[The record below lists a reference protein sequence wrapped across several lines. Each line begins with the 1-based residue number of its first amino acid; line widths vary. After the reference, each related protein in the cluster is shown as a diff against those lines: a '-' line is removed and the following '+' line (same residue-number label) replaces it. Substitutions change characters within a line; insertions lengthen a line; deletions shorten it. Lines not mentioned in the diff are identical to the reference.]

1 MKFVRDIRPFF
12 LEKIAP
18 IYGDKEANSMAYWS
32 IQSVLGYSKSDYI
45 MQQDAAVNETQKLK
59 LLEIVSR
66 LVEEEPMQYI
76 LGTTEFMSLEFKVN
90 NQTLIPRPE
99 TEELVQWVLQEDFKS
114 ALDIGTGSGC
124 IAISL
129 AKQSKARLSA
139 LDFSKEALEVAKDNA
154 KSNEVAIE
162 FIHADILQKIS
173 LQETFDVIVSNP
185 PYVLESDKK
194 FVHTNVLKY
203 EPHSALFVLDKEAL
217 VFYNSITDFAQNH
230 LNENGKLF
238 FEIHEKKGDELLQ
251 MLKGKGFSNLELRK
265 DMQGKDRM
273 VKAVWKT

>member
-1 MKFVRDIRPFF
+1 MNFVRDIRPFF
-12 LEKIAP
+12 LEKIVP
-18 IYGDKEANSMAYWS
+18 IYGEKEANSMVYMS

-273 VKAVWKT
+273 VKAVWKM

>member
-1 MKFVRDIRPFF
+1 VRDIRPFF
-12 LEKIAP
+12 LEKLAP
-18 IYGDKEANSMAYWS
+18 IYGEKEANSLVYWS
-32 IQSVLGYSKSDYI
+32 IESVLGYSKSDCL
-45 MQQDAAVNETQKLK
+45 MQQDAAVSETPKLK

-66 LVEEEPMQYI
+66 LVEEEPLQYI
-76 LGTTEFMSLEFKVN
+76 LGIAEFMSLEFKVN
-90 NQTLIPRPE
+90 KHTLIPRPE

-114 ALDIGTGSGC
+114 ALDVGTGSGC

-129 AKQSKARLSA
+129 AKQSKASLSA
-139 LDFSKEALEVAKDNA
+139 LDFSKEALEIAKDNA
-154 KSNEVAIE
+154 KNNEVAIE
-162 FIHADILQKIS
+162 LIHADILQNIA
-173 LQETFDVIVSNP
+173 LQQTFDVIVSNP

-194 FVHTNVLKY
+194 LMHTNVLKH
-203 EPHSALFVLDKEAL
+203 EPHTALFVHDKEAL

-251 MLKGKGFSNLELRK
+251 MLQEKGFSKLELRK

-273 VKAVWKT
+273 VKAVWKM

>member
-1 MKFVRDIRPFF
+1 MKFVKDIRPFF

-18 IYGDKEANSMAYWS
+18 IYGEKEANSMVYWI
-32 IQSVLGYSKSDYI
+32 IQSVLGYSKSDSI
-45 MQQDAAVNETQKLK
+45 IQQDAAVNETQKVK
-59 LLEIVSR
+59 LVEIVSR
-66 LVEEEPMQYI
+66 LIEEEPLQYI

-90 NQTLIPRPE
+90 KHTLIPRPE

-129 AKQSKARLSA
+129 ARQSKASLSA
-139 LDFSKEALEVAKDNA
+139 LDFSKETLEVAKDNA

-162 FIHADILQKIS
+162 FIHTDILQKPS
-173 LQETFDVIVSNP
+173 LQKTFDLIVSNP
-185 PYVLESDKK
+185 PYLLESDKK
-194 FVHTNVLKY
+194 LMQRNVLKY
-203 EPHSALFVLDKEAL
+203 EPHTALFVPDKGAL

-230 LNENGKLF
+230 LNENGRLF
-238 FEIHEKKGDELLQ
+238 FEIHENKGEQLLQ
-251 MLKGKGFSNLELRK
+251 MLHEKGFSKLELRK

-273 VKAVWKT
+273 VKAVWKM

>member
-1 MKFVRDIRPFF
+1 
-12 LEKIAP
+12 
-18 IYGDKEANSMAYWS
+18 
-32 IQSVLGYSKSDYI
+32 
-45 MQQDAAVNETQKLK
+45 
-59 LLEIVSR
+59 
-66 LVEEEPMQYI
+66 MQYI
-76 LGTTEFMSLEFKVN
+76 LGTTEFMSFEFKVN

-251 MLKGKGFSNLELRK
+251 MLKGKGFSKLELRK

>member
-12 LEKIAP
+12 LEKIVP
-18 IYGDKEANSMAYWS
+18 IYGEKEANSMVYMS

-129 AKQSKARLSA
+129 AKQSKASLSA

>member
-1 MKFVRDIRPFF
+1 MKFVKDIRPFF

-18 IYGDKEANSMAYWS
+18 IYGEKEANSMVYWI
-32 IQSVLGYSKSDYI
+32 IQSVLGYSKSDSI
-45 MQQDAAVNETQKLK
+45 IQQDAAVNETQKLK
-59 LLEIVSR
+59 LVEIVSR
-66 LVEEEPMQYI
+66 LIEEEPLQYI

-90 NQTLIPRPE
+90 KHTLIPRPE

-129 AKQSKARLSA
+129 ARQSKASLSA
-139 LDFSKEALEVAKDNA
+139 LDFSKETLEVAKDNA

-162 FIHADILQKIS
+162 FIHTDILQKPS
-173 LQETFDVIVSNP
+173 LQKTFDLIVSNP
-185 PYVLESDKK
+185 PYLLESDKK
-194 FVHTNVLKY
+194 LMQRNVLKY
-203 EPHSALFVLDKEAL
+203 EPHTALFVPDKGAL

-230 LNENGKLF
+230 LNENGRLF
-238 FEIHEKKGDELLQ
+238 FEIHENKGEQLLQ
-251 MLKGKGFSNLELRK
+251 MLHEKGFSKLELRK

-273 VKAVWKT
+273 VKAVWKM

>member
-1 MKFVRDIRPFF
+1 MNFVRDIRPFF
-12 LEKIAP
+12 LEKIVP
-18 IYGDKEANSMAYWS
+18 IYGEKEANSMVYLS

-66 LVEEEPMQYI
+66 LVEEEPLQYI

-173 LQETFDVIVSNP
+173 LQAVS
-185 PYVLESDKK
+185 Y
-194 FVHTNVLKY
+194 T
-203 EPHSALFVLDKEAL
+203 
-217 VFYNSITDFAQNH
+217 H
-230 LNENGKLF
+230 LTLPT
-238 FEIHEKKGDELLQ
+238 
-251 MLKGKGFSNLELRK
+251 
-265 DMQGKDRM
+265 
-273 VKAVWKT
+273 KA

>member
-1 MKFVRDIRPFF
+1 MNFVRDIRPFF
-12 LEKIAP
+12 LEKIVP
-18 IYGDKEANSMAYWS
+18 IYGEKEANSMVYMS

-173 LQETFDVIVSNP
+173 LHETFDVIVSNP